1 MLVAER
7 QQKIIELLKEH
18 KSVRVT
24 ELSNMFSVT
33 EETIRRDLEKLE
45 KEDKL
50 SRIHGGALAK
60 KEMERRE
67 IPHFEREITNIDEK
81 KEIALLAAKQINEHD
96 TVILDA
102 SSTALY
108 MAKILENMPM
118 TVLTNSINVSLEL
131 SVKQEITVISSGGT
145 LLSKSLSF
153 AGPLAETSLDNYH
166 VNKAFISCHSFH
178 ADYGISDSN
187 ELQARVKKKM
197 IERAEKSY
205 IMVDHTKIGRKSFSY
220 IDNVESIDYVITDK
234 YVTKDMHRQI
244 AHKSIPIIQN
254 KI

>member
-1 MLVAER
+1 MLYRRLVLMLVAER

-33 EETIRRDLEKLE
+33 EETIRSDLEKLE

-60 KEMERRE
+60 KEIARRE

-118 TVLTNSINVSLEL
+118 NVLTKYIKVSLEL
-131 SVKQEITVISSGGT
+131 
-145 LLSKSLSF
+145 
-153 AGPLAETSLDNYH
+153 
-166 VNKAFISCHSFH
+166 
-178 ADYGISDSN
+178 
-187 ELQARVKKKM
+187 
-197 IERAEKSY
+197 
-205 IMVDHTKIGRKSFSY
+205 
-220 IDNVESIDYVITDK
+220 
-234 YVTKDMHRQI
+234 
-244 AHKSIPIIQN
+244 
-254 KI
+254 